1 MASGFSDGYPDF
13 LNVNSATAGRSTSTM
28 NMSSVNGSNYSR
40 QVNYRPPLAGIIQE
54 SLFPVAGTRSVL
66 IRKRSLVEFQQQQ
79 SSVYS
84 RNVKPRAYNQLS
96 DFLVSPEVSSV
107 SNFSSSSPV
116 SQLIQPE
123 RFITG
128 TGNFTGV
135 MSNDQINRYA
145 GRKQPPANQEMDRKM
160 LNRLRELEKELLLDD
175 EEEQNDAV
183 SVVTGTQLS
192 ETRLPNP
199 VQAKKPVYIISPSPT
214 TSSSSSSASSS
225 ATVSPKQ
232 LISDAAE
239 AITDEKSEMAMD
251 LIARLNQ
258 FSGARGTPEQRLGF
272 YIAAALRWRLNANS
286 TAKEQ
291 CSLATE
297 LYKKEHVLS
306 TQLMYDKSPCFKLAF
321 VVANNVIVQALS
333 GSVRPE
339 RTIHVVDFDIG
350 NGLQYAYLVHEI
362 ASKRK
367 VDRGPS
373 ISLRLTTFK
382 DFGNGGAERLKLVCD
397 ELVSLSNK
405 LGVLFQYKILD
416 FKLSEI
422 SKQGLAVADG
432 EVLVVNLAFKLN
444 KLPDESVTTEN
455 LRDEV
460 LRRVKRLCPTVVT
473 VAEQDLNTNTASFT
487 ARVNEVFSYYTS
499 FVDSFDATIPRDNP
513 ERVKIEEGLSRRIM
527 NTVACEGRDRVER
540 CEVLGKWRARMRMAG
555 FEQKPV
561 SQATVDSLLLKVN
574 SGTRGNPG
582 FTVKEDS
589 GGVSFGWLG
598 RSLTIVSAW
607 H

>member
-1 MASGFSDGYPDF
+1 MQSGFSGGYPDF
-13 LNVNSATAGRSTSTM
+13 FNVNSATAGRSTSM
-28 NMSSVNGSNYSR
+28 MSINSVNGSNYSR

-54 SLFPVAGTRSVL
+54 SLFPVAGTRSDL
-66 IRKRSLVEFQQQQ
+66 IGKRSLVEFQQQQ
-79 SSVYS
+79 SSIYS

-96 DFLVSPEVSSV
+96 DFLVSSEVSSV

-135 MSNDQINRYA
+135 MSNDQINRYT

-199 VQAKKPVYIISPSPT
+199 VQAKKLVNIISPSPT

-225 ATVSPKQ
+225 ATISPKQ

-239 AITDEKSEMAMD
+239 AITDGKSEMAMD
-251 LIARLNQ
+251 LITRLNQ
-258 FSGARGTPEQRLGF
+258 FSGAHDTPEQRLGF
-272 YIAAALRWRLNANS
+272 YVAAALRSRLNANS

-291 CSLATE
+291 CSLAAE

-306 TQLMYDKSPCFKLAF
+306 SQLMYDKSPCFKLAF
-321 VVANNVIVQALS
+321 VAANN
-333 GSVRPE
+333 
-339 RTIHVVDFDIG
+339 
-350 NGLQYAYLVHEI
+350 
-362 ASKRK
+362 
-367 VDRGPS
+367 
-373 ISLRLTTFK
+373 
-382 DFGNGGAERLKLVCD
+382 
-397 ELVSLSNK
+397 
-405 LGVLFQYKILD
+405 
-416 FKLSEI
+416 
-422 SKQGLAVADG
+422 
-432 EVLVVNLAFKLN
+432 
-444 KLPDESVTTEN
+444 
-455 LRDEV
+455 
-460 LRRVKRLCPTVVT
+460 
-473 VAEQDLNTNTASFT
+473 DLNTNTASFT
-487 ARVNEVFSYYTS
+487 ARVNEVFGYYTS

>member
-1 MASGFSDGYPDF
+1 MASGFSGGYPDF
-13 LNVNSATAGRSTSTM
+13 FNVKSATAGRSTSTM

-54 SLFPVAGTRSVL
+54 SLFPVAGTRSDL
-66 IRKRSLVEFQQQQ
+66 IGKRSLVEFQQQQ

-135 MSNDQINRYA
+135 MSNDQINRYT
-145 GRKQPPANQEMDRKM
+145 GRKQPQANQEMDRKM

-199 VQAKKPVYIISPSPT
+199 VQAKKPVNIISPSPT

-225 ATVSPKQ
+225 AAVSPKQ

-239 AITDEKSEMAMD
+239 AISDGKSEMAMD
-251 LIARLNQ
+251 LITRLNQ
-258 FSGARGTPEQRLGF
+258 FSGAHGTPEQRLGF
-272 YIAAALRWRLNANS
+272 YIAAALRSRLNANS

-291 CSLATE
+291 CSLAAE
-297 LYKKEHVLS
+297 LYKKEH
-306 TQLMYDKSPCFKLAF
+306 
-321 VVANNVIVQALS
+321 
-333 GSVRPE
+333 
-339 RTIHVVDFDIG
+339 
-350 NGLQYAYLVHEI
+350 
-362 ASKRK
+362 
-367 VDRGPS
+367 
-373 ISLRLTTFK
+373 
-382 DFGNGGAERLKLVCD
+382 
-397 ELVSLSNK
+397 
-405 LGVLFQYKILD
+405 YKILD
-416 FKLSEI
+416 FKLSDI
-422 SKQGLAVADG
+422 SKQGLAVAAG
-432 EVLVVNLAFKLN
+432 EVLAVNLAFKLN

-460 LRRVKRLCPTVVT
+460 LRRVKHLCPAVVT

-487 ARVNEVFSYYTS
+487 ARVNEVFGYYTS